1 MGTIGLAHRTHR
13 DFVVDWLEPDVSAID
28 PDEGLSERIKVV
40 RVSAYVRLDLDRSA
54 PNPGEPSPDEERDE
68 PEAWLVGEP
77 TF

>member
-13 DFVVDWLEPDVSAID
+13 DFVVDWLEPETSPIE
-28 PDEGLSERIKVV
+28 PDEGLSERVEIV
-40 RVSAYVRLDLDRSA
+40 RVRARVRLDLDRAA
-54 PNPGEPSPDEERDE
+54 PNRGETSLDEDRAE

>member
-13 DFVVDWLEPDVSAID
+13 DFVVDWLEPDVSTIE
-28 PDEGLSERIKVV
+28 PDEGLSERIEVL
-40 RVSAYVRLDLDRSA
+40 RVSARVRLDVDRAA
-54 PNPGEPSPDEERDE
+54 PNPGESSPDEDRGE

>member
-13 DFVVDWLEPDVSAID
+13 DFVVDWLEPEPSTAEA
-28 PDEGLSERIKVV
+28 DEGLSERIEVV
-40 RVSAYVRLDLDRSA
+40 RLSARVRFDLEGASR
-54 PNPGEPSPDEERDE
+54 PGEASPESAE